1 MSVGGRNRLAREKS
15 PYLLQHAPNP
25 VDWYPWGL
33 EALERAKQEDKP
45 ILLSIGYAACHWC
58 HVMERESFENAQIAR
73 RMNDLFVNVKV
84 DREERPDLDHIYQL
98 VVQLMGRNGGWPL
111 TVFLTPDQKPFF
123 AGTYFP
129 PVDRQGVPGFPTI
142 LEAVSN
148 AYRNR
153 RQEVLAQAADITKE
167 IEGALNLPRGETTP
181 GPELLRKACRKL
193 LSRFDSHNGGFGI
206 RPKFPN
212 TMALDALLMRGA
224 LEGDDVSKQCVR
236 LALSQMLRGGVWDH
250 LRGGF
255 HRYSTDSRWL
265 VPHFEKMLYDNALLL
280 RLYTDGYRVF
290 GDARF
295 AETIRSIVGWLFAE
309 MRDESG
315 AFYATQDA
323 DSEGREGVFFVW
335 KPADI
340 RLAVQTDSEAYDV
353 ARTFFGVTEEG
364 NFENT
369 GSSVLS
375 EVRSLELT
383 AAILDLSID
392 VARQALQRAR
402 EKMLAYRARRPRPT
416 RDDKMLASW
425 NGLVISALLEAGR
438 ALAEPTWVEAAEQA
452 FEALYTR
459 VVRHG
464 RVRRYFMPGE
474 NEAPEDRRGFLDDH
488 AYLGNAALDL
498 HEATGNQSYVVVA
511 RVLADAMISRFQDV
525 QEGGFF
531 FAPDDAETLIARTK
545 DVYDQAVPS
554 GTSMAAL
561 LCQRLGEILDERY
574 LEPALRQVA
583 AVASA
588 AIDNPM
594 GLGKSVA
601 VLDRMGRGTVDV
613 VLVGE
618 QSSVVA
624 QAMADAAFR
633 RYLPHRNIVWVDP
646 QLPGSVEMVRLIGSD
661 KPTVDGDVT
670 AYVCRNRTCSLPVTT
685 VQELEAL
692 LDAR

>member
-1 MSVGGRNRLAREKS
+1 MSAGGQNRLAREKS
-15 PYLLQHAPNP
+15 PYLLQHAANP
-25 VDWYPWGL
+25 VDWYPWGA

-45 ILLSIGYAACHWC
+45 LLLSIGYAACHWC

-153 RQEVLAQAADITKE
+153 RHEVLAQAADITKE

-193 LSRFDSHNGGFGI
+193 LARFDNHNGGFGI

-212 TMALDALLMRGA
+212 TMALDALLMRGT
-224 LEGDDVSKQCVR
+224 LESDDVSKQCVR

-290 GDARF
+290 GDTRF
-295 AETIRSIVGWLFAE
+295 AETVRAIVGWLFAE

-335 KPADI
+335 KPADL

-353 ARTFFGVTEEG
+353 ARIYFGVTEEG

-369 GSSVLS
+369 GASVLS
-375 EVRSLELT
+375 EVRSIELT
-383 AAILDLSID
+383 AAILDLSLD
-392 VARQALQRAR
+392 SARQALVRAR
-402 EKMLAYRARRPRPT
+402 GKMLVWRAKRPRPS

-438 ALAEPTWVEAAEQA
+438 ALGEPSWIEAAEQA
-452 FEALYTR
+452 FEALYMR

-474 NEAPEDRRGFLDDH
+474 NEAPEDRHGFLDDH

-498 HEATGNQSYVVVA
+498 HEATGNPSYVVVA
-511 RVLADAMISRFQDV
+511 RVLADEMIARFQDV
-525 QEGGFF
+525 HEGGFF
-531 FAPDDAETLIARTK
+531 FAPDDGEKLIARTK

-618 QSSVVA
+618 QSNAVA
-624 QAMADAAFR
+624 QAMVDAVFR
-633 RYLPHRNIVWVDP
+633 RYLPHRNMVWVDP
-646 QLPGSVEMVRLIGSD
+646 LLPGSVENVQRIGSD
-661 KPTVDGDVT
+661 KPSVDGNVT

-692 LDAR
+692 LDAG